1 MSQSAITLAFE
12 NYKAQEATNGQVLKL
27 NEFVLANVP
36 GLDPSLPVDRNETV
50 PSDEYIVHRQA
61 VSKEGVVN
69 QNTVAYSITMG
80 SDVGDFDF
88 NWLGLRNKET
98 GLLGMVVHVPTQ
110 KKIATAA
117 GQQGNALTRSFLME
131 YDGAAE
137 ATGIT
142 TPAESWQIDF
152 TARLF
157 GIDDVQRLINRD
169 LYGAGAFFGDSFLV
183 TKSGSVYSVT
193 AGVGYIGG
201 LRAEL
206 SQNQTVNANSLP
218 TKIWADVSYQ
228 GTVTSDWQ
236 TVISLMPAETMVDYV
251 DAAGF
256 AHYVF
261 AVAAIDSTGAVT
273 DLRPKGSVPEQE
285 LQDAINN
292 LNDALAKHEKS
303 RNHPDA
309 SLTEKGFVQLSSA
322 TDSTSETL
330 AATPKAVKT
339 VHDLAAGKYTAEDA
353 TTAKRGLVQLSSE
366 TDSTSETLA
375 ATPKAVKTVH
385 DLAASKAPVNSPALT
400 GHPTAPTP
408 VDSAAG
414 QEIATAAFVVAK
426 IAKLVNSSPA
436 ALDTLQEL
444 AAALGNDPNF
454 SATVMNLIGQ
464 KLSKDQNGAD
474 IPNIHAFVANIGA
487 CRAQGAKLSTGG
499 GTWSTAQFIQWLKSA
514 GAFEHPYWMCKTSW
528 GYAVN
533 KVITDTGCGNI
544 CLAGVVIEVMGTEEA
559 MTIRITTPTTTSGGG
574 VPNAQFTYI
583 NHGDDYSPGWRRDFN
598 TANPQSPQ
606 PYSHTH
612 TAAQGNHDVISGAW
626 NAVGATVL
634 ARLTGGGACAPGGRV
649 YGSSLLVSSAS
660 SYAGGGLPG
669 TWQCQG
675 QAFANGS
682 YVELQVTTWIR
693 VA

>member
-157 GIDDVQRLINRD
+157 GIDDVQRLVNRD

-261 AVAAIDSTGAVT
+261 AVAAIDSAGVVT

-285 LQDAINN
+285 LHDAINE

-309 SLTEKGFVQLSSA
+309 SLSEKGMVRLSNATDSNVEDVASTSKATKIAMDNANARLAKNRNGEDIPNKQLFVENIGAVPKTITINGKPLNNNIVLSSA
-322 TDSTSETL
+322 DTNSFPLSSSGTYPDVNAVPWNAPSGTYVAHDVGSTRLILHFNTNEGSCPAVQFLVDYRNGGISYRSARDQSGFEDL
-330 AATPKAVKT
+330 WTPLDCYPAGAPIPWPS
-339 VHDLAAGKYTAEDA
+339 DILPSDGKYIFMTGQAFDK
-353 TTAKRGLVQLSSE
+353 AKYPRLAKAYPSGVLPDMRGQTIKGKPVSGRAVLSYE
-366 TDSTSETLA
+366 QD
-375 ATPKAVKTVH
+375 
-385 DLAASKAPVNSPALT
+385 
-400 GHPTAPTP
+400 
-408 VDSAAG
+408 
-414 QEIATAAFVVAK
+414 
-426 IAKLVNSSPA
+426 
-436 ALDTLQEL
+436 
-444 AAALGNDPNF
+444 GN
-454 SATVMNLIGQ
+454 
-464 KLSKDQNGAD
+464 K
-474 IPNIHAFVANIGA
+474 
-487 CRAQGAKLSTGG
+487 
-499 GTWSTAQFIQWLKSA
+499 
-514 GAFEHPYWMCKTSW
+514 
-528 GYAVN
+528 
-533 KVITDTGCGNI
+533 
-544 CLAGVVIEVMGTEEA
+544 
-559 MTIRITTPTTTSGGG
+559 
-574 VPNAQFTYI
+574 
-583 NHGDDYSPGWRRDFN
+583 
-598 TANPQSPQ
+598 
-606 PYSHTH
+606 SHTH
-612 TAAQGNHDVISGAW
+612 AATASTADLGTRDTTGFDYGNKSTSASGDHQHAYTTFAREGGGSWGFYANAQNGGDKVTTPAGNHAHTVYIGAHAHQVYIGAHGHVISVAAEG
-626 NAVGATVL
+626 NSETTVRNTAFNYMVRL
-634 ARLTGGGACAPGGRV
+634 A
-649 YGSSLLVSSAS
+649 
-660 SYAGGGLPG
+660 
-669 TWQCQG
+669 
-675 QAFANGS
+675 
-682 YVELQVTTWIR
+682 
-693 VA
+693 

>member
-157 GIDDVQRLINRD
+157 GIDDVQRLVNRD

-206 SQNQTVNANSLP
+206 SQNQTVNVNALP

-261 AVAAIDSTGAVT
+261 AVAAIDSAGAVT

-285 LQDAINN
+285 LQDAINE
-292 LNDALAKHEKS
+292 LNDTLAKHEKS

-309 SLTEKGFVQLSSA
+309 SLSEKGMVKLSNAINSV
-322 TDSTSETL
+322 SENT
-330 AATPKAVKT
+330 AATSKAVKEAY
-339 VHDLAAGKYTAEDA
+339 DLASGKYTAEDA
-353 TTAKRGLVQLSSE
+353 TTGKRGLVRLSSVL
-366 TDSTSETLA
+366 DSDSESQA
-375 ATPKAVKTVH
+375 AT
-385 DLAASKAPVNSPALT
+385 SKAINALRKHIVQSAFPVSVNALSVDLNTLGAIKHRGVYYQPANAGATTEHHYPLGEAGTLIVTPSAYGCQQEYTTFNSCRKFCRGLT
-400 GHPTAPTP
+400 SPWNGTNGPWRDWVEISNTLP
-408 VDSAAG
+408 VGVPLPWPSDNPPRGYTLMLG
-414 QEIATAAFVVAK
+414 QSFNKEQYPLLATAYPSGVLPDMRGQTIK
-426 IAKLVNSSPA
+426 GKPA
-436 ALDTLQEL
+436 SGRAVLSYEQDGIKSHNHSASVTN
-444 AAALGNDPNF
+444 ADLG
-454 SATVMNLIGQ
+454 T
-464 KLSKDQNGAD
+464 K
-474 IPNIHAFVANIGA
+474 
-487 CRAQGAKLSTGG
+487 
-499 GTWSTAQFIQWLKSA
+499 
-514 GAFEHPYWMCKTSW
+514 
-528 GYAVN
+528 
-533 KVITDTGCGNI
+533 
-544 CLAGVVIEVMGTEEA
+544 
-559 MTIRITTPTTTSGGG
+559 TTSS
-574 VPNAQFTYI
+574 F
-583 NHGDDYSPGWRRDFN
+583 DYGNKSSN
-598 TANPQSPQ
+598 TTGN
-606 PYSHTH
+606 HTH
-612 TAAQGNHDVISGAW
+612 TGRIAQGD
-626 NAVGATVL
+626 
-634 ARLTGGGACAPGGRV
+634 GGRDTI
-649 YGSSLLVSSAS
+649 
-660 SYAGGGLPG
+660 AGGWGVLG
-669 TWQCQG
+669 GSGSVMDAAGNHAHTVYIG
-675 QAFANGS
+675 AHAHTVYIGEHGHAVTVNSAGNDENTVRNIAFNYMVRLA
-682 YVELQVTTWIR
+682 
-693 VA
+693 